1 MTTDIEAGRSA
12 NVKMVS
18 VASGLAKK
26 ETLLKHNPDIL
37 LDNTEEL
44 FDLFGFH

>member
-1 MTTDIEAGRSA
+1 MTTDIEAGKSA
-12 NVKMVS
+12 KVKMVC

-37 LDNTEEL
+37 VENTEEL
-44 FDLFGFH
+44 VKLFNF